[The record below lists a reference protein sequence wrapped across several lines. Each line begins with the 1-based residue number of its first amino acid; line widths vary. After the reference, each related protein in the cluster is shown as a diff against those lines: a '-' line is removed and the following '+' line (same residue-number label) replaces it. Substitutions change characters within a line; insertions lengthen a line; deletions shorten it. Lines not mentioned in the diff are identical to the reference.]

1 MSMAVIC
8 AGTSPARGL
17 QGAVI
22 YPSARRNRW
31 WNFTPAIE
39 TWLLKTGCRHHL
51 DEHAW
56 VRAMPV
62 LRSERRA
69 SIERSSPYRRPR
81 AAGVP
86 STPPAARTSAVAPS
100 TRAGT
105 GAGTGA
111 RELVERFVQWQQ
123 PHAWKQLDGVERLWA
138 TSDLHVEHESN
149 LAFLSG
155 LDGYSEDGLIVAGDV
170 CQHGQKRP
178 HVGFFSWPT
187 RPSRR
192 LRPAAAL
199 PT

>member
-1 MSMAVIC
+1 MQLSTLRLVLRVFYVI
-8 AGTSPARGL
+8 GRDESLVDISPR
-17 QGAVI
+17 
-22 YPSARRNRW
+22 
-31 WNFTPAIE
+31 AIE
-39 TWLLKTGCRHHL
+39 TWLLKTGCRRHL

-123 PHAWKQLDGVERLWA
+123 PHAWKQLEGVERLWA

-178 HVGFFSWPT
+178 HVGCFSWPT

>member
-1 MSMAVIC
+1 MTDIGDSHTVHNRVAALVGIHP
-8 AGTSPARGL
+8 GSKLGFELRRRHLTNTRGFTSR
-17 QGAVI
+17 
-22 YPSARRNRW
+22 
-31 WNFTPAIE
+31 T
-39 TWLLKTGCRHHL
+39 RHL
-51 DEHAW
+51 TS
-56 VRAMPV
+56 RAMPV

-123 PHAWKQLDGVERLWA
+123 PHAWKQLEGVERLWA